1 MPARGIGPVTLFWGT
16 ILAWGAQAMI
26 LGHGPEMPP
35 SGAPGRHSSLSNFSR
50 YSKHTSLGIHGRCS
64 RLSSIG
70 GHISV
75 NR

>member
-16 ILAWGAQAMI
+16 ILTWGAQAMI
-26 LGHGPEMPP
+26 LGHGPEMPS
-35 SGAPGRHSSLSNFSR
+35 SGAPGRHSSLNNYSR
-50 YSKHTSLGIHGRCS
+50 HSKHTSLGSHGRCS

-70 GHISV
+70 GHKSV